1 MTELPPVAKQLAF
14 LKIQSSHCLSLQTP
28 LFSTHYYWMT
38 MVLVVELVEGVGV
51 MLRRPSVVSQCLTAL
66 N

>member
-1 MTELPPVAKQLAF
+1 MSELPPVAKQLAF
-14 LKIQSSHCLSLQTP
+14 LKIQSAHCLSFQTP
-28 LFSTHYYWMT
+28 PSSTHYCWMM